1 MEQITIF
8 KAFDG
13 TLFDTEEE
21 CLEYEGQNYPSDDG
35 LKYIYLWDENMR
47 PIVLDTD
54 GIFSYAILY
63 ERTHW
68 FILKKINN
76 SSVECITRILET
88 GHYPYPEEFIE
99 GDVYAWSKDGWYNY
113 SAEFREIK
121 DNLEI
126 IHGSII

>member
-1 MEQITIF
+1 MEQIIMY
-8 KAFDG
+8 KAKDG
-13 TLFDTEEE
+13 ETFETLEE
-21 CLEYEGQNYPSDDG
+21 CLKHERENYPLNYSFRY
-35 LKYIYLWDENMR
+35 LYLWDENKR
-47 PIVLDTD
+47 PIVLDGTL
-54 GIFSYAILY
+54 SYDELY

-113 SAEFREIK
+113 SAEFRERNK
-121 DNLEI
+121 R
-126 IHGSII
+126 